1 MTCRSEPS
9 CSLDQRRPCA
19 TMTDMVTLRMTAAAS
34 AALMVSLLAAG
45 CGSGDDAGDTA
56 TSAEAAATTS
66 APAAAAGEGSV
77 APGEEE
83 SATSSATGA
92 SMAAT
97 GDACSL
103 LSDENVE
110 AIASGPAT
118 PQQISAPGETYS
130 IDACTWSDPEIG
142 PLIALQVIT
151 PGAIAD
157 PFAILLGASGES
169 PTPYPSLPD
178 GQTWNLGFLPGGGGQ
193 GYTVT
198 WTADGQQV
206 ALSALGDPITD
217 EVKQAVNSAAE
228 DVNSEL
234 GG

>member
-1 MTCRSEPS
+1 MTG
-9 CSLDQRRPCA
+9 
-19 TMTDMVTLRMTAAAS
+19 MVTLRMTAAAS

-45 CGSGDDAGDTA
+45 CGSGDDATSAA

-66 APAAAAGEGSV
+66 APTTGAGETSGTS
-77 APGEEE
+77 GDEE
-83 SATSSATGA
+83 SATPGATGA

-103 LSDENVE
+103 LSEANVQ

-118 PQQISAPGETYS
+118 PQQMSAPGETYS

-142 PLIALQVIT
+142 PLIALQVVT
-151 PGAIAD
+151 PGAVAD
-157 PFAILLGASGES
+157 PFAILLGASGETG
-169 PTPYPSLPD
+169 TPYPSLPD

-198 WTADGQQV
+198 WTADGTQV
-206 ALSALGDPITD
+206 ALSVLGDPITD
-217 EVKQAVNSAAE
+217 DVKEAVNSAAE
-228 DVNSEL
+228 DVNAEL